1 MQKITAFIFIS
12 LLTSATFG
20 QSLYMPRDIKRSFKN
35 ETRSPDGRPGKNYW
49 QNRGNYKIH
58 ITANPPDRNIKGTE
72 EITYFNNSPDTLK
85 NLNIKLIMNLHRPGA
100 ARSYAV
106 DDDYLTSGVKI
117 GSFTINDQAID
128 RDDKDF
134 RETNNVVALRERLLP
149 HDSVKLRIDW
159 TYELSVQSGREGMI
173 DKTTFFL
180 AYFYP
185 RISVYDD
192 YNGWGP
198 HDVQ

>member
-1 MQKITAFIFIS
+1 
-12 LLTSATFG
+12 
-20 QSLYMPRDIKRSFKN
+20 
-35 ETRSPDGRPGKNYW
+35 
-49 QNRGNYKIH
+49 
-58 ITANPPDRNIKGTE
+58 
-72 EITYFNNSPDTLK
+72 
-85 NLNIKLIMNLHRPGA
+85 MNLHRPGA

-192 YNGWGP
+192 YNGWDLTTFNDGFEFYNDFNDYNLEVTVP
-198 HDVQ
+198 KNYIVWQRAPYKIPPRFYKVTM